1 MVLVRGCVFRL
12 SWPATMSECT
22 EIPDIVGQAD
32 PCATQPAP
40 APSHICRKA
49 GLDHLLLGEKGEL
62 GAREA
67 ELTTQD
73 LDVVLAHERRTA

>member
-1 MVLVRGCVFRL
+1 MPRGLTANNAEQRFRTSSVKLIRAQL
-12 SWPATMSECT
+12 SPLQHPRTSA
-22 EIPDIVGQAD
+22 A
-32 PCATQPAP
+32 
-40 APSHICRKA
+40 KA

-73 LDVVLAHERRTA
+73 LDVVLAHERCTA